1 MPGRIASKWGPSR
14 ADSPPITAGALNMK
28 PSRIVKL
35 AMFGVIFF
43 GAVET
48 ALGDVQYSF
57 ITIDVPGAIRG
68 SFGYGFRGIN
78 SGGQIVGFFTDAAF
92 KLHGFLDTAGS
103 FTTIDAPGANY
114 TFVYGINNAGQI
126 LGAYDVHGY
135 LESTG
140 SFITIDF
147 PGATFTE
154 ASGVNDTGQIVG
166 TYGIGPANHGFL
178 DSGGRFTSID
188 FPGATFTSAFEIN
201 DTGQIVG
208 TYGDATGIHSF
219 LDSGGL
225 FT

>member
-1 MPGRIASKWGPSR
+1 
-14 ADSPPITAGALNMK
+14 MK

-114 TFVYGINNAGQI
+114 TFVYGINNGGQIVGAYGLSGPSGPVNHGFVESGGLFTTIDFPGSTQTTQNGAFGINNAGQI
-126 LGAYDVHGY
+126 VGAYDVHGY

-154 ASGVNDTGQIVG
+154 ASGVNDTGQTAYIRR
-166 TYGIGPANHGFL
+166 
-178 DSGGRFTSID
+178 SGG
-188 FPGATFTSAFEIN
+188 ATCC
-201 DTGQIVG
+201 D
-208 TYGDATGIHSF
+208 
-219 LDSGGL
+219 
-225 FT
+225 